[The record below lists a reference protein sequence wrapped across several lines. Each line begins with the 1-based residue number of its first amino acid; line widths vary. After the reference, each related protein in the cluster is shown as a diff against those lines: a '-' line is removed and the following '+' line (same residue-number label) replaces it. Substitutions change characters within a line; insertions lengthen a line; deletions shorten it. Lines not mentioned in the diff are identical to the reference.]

1 MLDRRRYGLDRD
13 LLLETGEAVAVKT
26 LVPDDGACVFAGETV
41 IYIGGEEHFD
51 DGRGH
56 VAQRDVPL
64 SVCRKTARRF
74 GEMGRE
80 DLVVTL
86 PTWHYAGG
94 GCC

>member
-1 MLDRRRYGLDRD
+1 M
-13 LLLETGEAVAVKT
+13 LETVEVVAVKT
-26 LVPDDGACVFAGETV
+26 PVPDDGACVFAGETV
-41 IYIGGEEHFD
+41 IYLGDEDHFD

-56 VAQRDVPL
+56 LVQRDVPL

-74 GEMGRE
+74 LDMARD
-80 DLVVTL
+80 DLVVTP